1 MKRWVKYLRYLEFAD
16 NFLRRYFCLV
26 IIWITRGRI
35 YVLNKNRKQRGI
47 AVYLTNHYCILER
60 ASYKEGSL
68 VNVRLQNLSME
79 NFGHLT
85 LFRTGGGGAKM
96 HTNSFSSVTSA
107 SVRTSPQTFL
117 AFSFNFFATLVYNFK
132 AIPSHSQTI
141 ELEP

>member
-1 MKRWVKYLRYLEFAD
+1 M
-16 NFLRRYFCLV
+16 RRYFCLV

-60 ASYKEGSL
+60 ASYKERSL

-85 LFRTGGGGAKM
+85 LFRTGGGGPPPKRLP
-96 HTNSFSSVTSA
+96 TSFSSVTSA

>member
-1 MKRWVKYLRYLEFAD
+1 M
-16 NFLRRYFCLV
+16 RRYFCLV

-60 ASYKEGSL
+60 ASYKERSL

-85 LFRTGGGGAKM
+85 LFRTGGGGGAKRLP
-96 HTNSFSSVTSA
+96 TSFSSVTSA

>member
-1 MKRWVKYLRYLEFAD
+1 MKKWVKYLRYLEFAD

-85 LFRTGGGGAKM
+85 LFRTGGGGAKRLP
-96 HTNSFSSVTSA
+96 TSFSSVTSA